1 MCRAESP
8 RFAVDESGLQEITVE
23 IDTTLLPR
31 EYVIDVVV
39 GHLSGLVIDWV
50 DRTFQFT
57 ALNVTQDSTDHYR
70 WGEVRGFV
78 RPKSVWHGP
87 GPAPF

>member
-1 MCRAESP
+1 MIWDMVTGDWAC
-8 RFAVDESGLQEITVE
+8 FAVRDGT
-23 IDTTLLPR
+23 R
-31 EYVIDVVV
+31 DVVV

-50 DRTFQFT
+50 ERAFQFT

-78 RPKSVWHGP
+78 RPKSVWQGP
-87 GPAPF
+87 YPVSG